1 MAGVKQQVIQMIQSL
16 PEEVS
21 IDDIMAELYFK
32 LQVDAGLKELDEGK
46 GIPHEE
52 IENGCPNGLP
62 HKMVSKGS
70 FSL

>member
-1 MAGVKQQVIQMIQSL
+1 MAGVKQQVIQMIELL

-32 LQVDAGLKELDEGK
+32 LQVDTGLNELDEGK

-52 IENGCPNGLP
+52 VE
-62 HKMVSKGS
+62 MRMSKW
-70 FSL
+70 LTV